1 MTQKELLYLEDAVG
15 HETSIIKILNEI
27 LGMLDDE
34 ELVVF
39 IEEEIEK
46 HNSLK
51 DGLLDLLED
60 KANG

>member
-15 HETSIIKILNEI
+15 HETSIIKILNET

-34 ELVVF
+34 KLVVF
-39 IEEEIEK
+39 IEEEIDK

-51 DGLLDLLED
+51 DELLNLLED